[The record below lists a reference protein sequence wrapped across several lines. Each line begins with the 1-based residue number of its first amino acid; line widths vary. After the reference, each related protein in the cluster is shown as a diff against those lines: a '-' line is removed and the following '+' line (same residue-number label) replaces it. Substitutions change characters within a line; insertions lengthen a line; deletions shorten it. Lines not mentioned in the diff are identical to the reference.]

1 MKNKKKKIAQI
12 ICTYPPYKGGIGNSA
27 FNFGVQMKKAGFEV
41 ENLIPN
47 YTNIQSEGN
56 SKSGKIIRL
65 KPWLKY
71 GNAALTPQLLWK
83 LKKYDVVYLHYPFF
97 GGAEL
102 VWLFKI
108 FNPKKRLIIH
118 FHHDVLNLNPLAK
131 ILSLPAKLIEKSLFK
146 KANIITC
153 ASFDYVKNSSIKNI
167 YEEYKNK
174 FVEVPFGVDLE
185 KFKPNSNKKEEEA
198 IKILFVGGLDKAHYF
213 KGVEVLI
220 EAVSKLENKNW
231 ELSIIGDGD
240 LKPNYQEKA
249 KKLNIAEKINF
260 LGNISNTDLP
270 KKYQEADIFVLP
282 SINKGEAFGMVILEA
297 LASGVPVIASN
308 LPGVRGVFQNG
319 KQGLVC
325 EPNNSE
331 NLKEKIN
338 QLLNNKNLRKQ
349 MRNEARILAEE
360 KYSWER
366 VKKQLID
373 ILK

>member
-1 MKNKKKKIAQI
+1 
-12 ICTYPPYKGGIGNSA
+12 
-27 FNFGVQMKKAGFEV
+27 MKKAGFEV